1 MNIITR
7 TIIVNVAAVITA
19 TTTDTEMAI
28 VEPEDYN
35 GVYHT
40 D

>member
-19 TTTDTEMAI
+19 AITDTEMAT

-35 GVYHT
+35 VV
-40 D
+40 

>member
-7 TIIVNVAAVITA
+7 MIIVNVAAVITA
-19 TTTDTEMAI
+19 TTTDTEMTT

-35 GVYHT
+35 VV
-40 D
+40 